1 MGKYFR
7 NPHSQRYR
15 KFLEQWLPGSDDD
28 DSIASVGS
36 VPAPDRCPL
45 SDSTLTQDE
54 LYSLRKASF
63 HSSFAELKSRN
74 PSGQSSY
81 VFENLS
87 LLQKS
92 VTCNLTAKKNDLQ
105 SLQSDTTLS
114 CLDNENHSL
123 AKGTT
128 NRTTTNTGASIA
140 SQGSTITN
148 TQRPPL
154 SPLDINSTDYPVQQQ
169 KRLLSR
175 TEKKQDRT

>member
-1 MGKYFR
+1 MGNYFR
-7 NPHSQRYR
+7 NPHSQQYR
-15 KFLEQWLPGSDDD
+15 KFLEQLLPGSDDD

-54 LYSLRKASF
+54 LYSLQKVSF
-63 HSSFAELKSRN
+63 NSSFIAELKSRN

-92 VTCNLTAKKNDLQ
+92 VTCNLTANKNDLQ

-114 CLDNENHSL
+114 CLDTENHSL

-128 NRTTTNTGASIA
+128 ITGQQRTLALPSLASA
-140 SQGSTITN
+140 PQ
-148 TQRPPL
+148 
-154 SPLDINSTDYPVQQQ
+154 
-169 KRLLSR
+169 
-175 TEKKQDRT
+175 